1 MNLTSISK
9 KKNNGLLKNKLK
21 IILLLV
27 FIFNITIPSLKATP
41 ISRDV
46 EITLLTPFGTPMI
59 GAKVLVTKQDGTQLI
74 AIADTLGKIIVQ
86 DAPGGKVNIRVL
98 SWRNMTI
105 DYEAENVATGT
116 VIVENIGQLIVY
128 VYSSTGV
135 GISGARVEIS
145 DGRTKIISWTDTR
158 GILVI
163 ELPMGGY
170 SVKASRGGRES
181 ERDARVSGGE
191 TTEVYLPIDIFI
203 TIGGYWDLSS
213 YDFLGLLFLLWVLF
227 FSIYIIIKEYTVYQQ
242 RKRSRILKH
251 PYE

>member
-1 MNLTSISK
+1 VGLTSISK

-27 FIFNITIPSLKATP
+27 FISNITITSLKATP

-46 EITLLTPFGTPMI
+46 EITLLTPFGTPMA
-59 GAKVLVTKQDGTQLI
+59 GAKVLVTMQDGTQLI
-74 AIADTLGKIIVQ
+74 ATADTLGKIIVH

-98 SWRNMTI
+98 SWRNMPI
-105 DYEAENVATGT
+105 NYVAENVATGT

-128 VYSSTGV
+128 VCSTTGV

-145 DGRTKIISWTDTR
+145 NGQTKIISWTDMR

-163 ELPMGGY
+163 ELPSGEY
-170 SVKASRGGRES
+170 SIKASRGGRES
-181 ERDARVSGGE
+181 ERDASVSGGE

-203 TIGGYWDLSS
+203 TIGGYWDLNSS
-213 YDFLGLLFLLWVLF
+213 EFLGLLFLLSVLF
-227 FSIYIIIKEYTVYQQ
+227 FLIYIIIKEYTVYLQ